1 MNERIELGKINTLK
15 IDRITP
21 PGAFLVS
28 GDGEAVL
35 LPNRYMTKSMKV
47 GDELAVFVTT
57 DSEDRTVA
65 LGERPAAMVDEFG
78 FFEVVAAE
86 SFGAFVDWGLPKDL
100 FVPRRN
106 QKTPF
111 KVGDKRIIRVIYDG
125 ETDRLI
131 GDERIVR
138 YLSKDTAALRPK
150 EEVELLVLA
159 RTPMGYKVIVNSA
172 YEGMIYQNEIFEP
185 VQVGDLRKGYVK
197 LIREDGKLDIS
208 LRAMGEKR
216 KDEASEKVLSVLTKN
231 GGKMPFT
238 YKSDA
243 EDIKKVFGL
252 SKKSYKAALTLLI
265 DSGKITLTDKGIEAK
280 RG

>member
-1 MNERIELGKINTLK
+1 MNDKIEPGKINTLK

-21 PGAFLVS
+21 PGVFLVS

-35 LPNRYMTKSMKV
+35 LPNRYTTKSMKV
-47 GDELAVFVTT
+47 GDELAVFVAT

-65 LGERPAAMVDEFG
+65 LGERPAALVDEFG
-78 FFEVVAAE
+78 FFEVVSVE

-111 KVGDKRIIRVIYDG
+111 RVGDKRIIRVIYDG
-125 ETDRLI
+125 ETDRLV
-131 GDERIVR
+131 GDERIMR
-138 YLSKDTAALRPK
+138 YLSKETASLKSK
-150 EEVELLVLA
+150 EEVEVLVLA
-159 RTPMGYKVIVNSA
+159 HTPMGYKVIVNNSF
-172 YEGMIYQNEIFEP
+172 EGMVYRNEIFED
-185 VQVGDLRKGYVK
+185 VGVGDIRKGYVK
-197 LIREDGKLDIS
+197 LVREDGKLDIS

-216 KDEASEKVLSVLTKN
+216 KDEASEKVLSVLTRN

-243 EDIKKVFGL
+243 DDIKTTFGL

-265 DSGKITLTDKGIEAK
+265 DGGRIALSDNNIEIVK
-280 RG
+280 K

>member
-1 MNERIELGKINTLK
+1 MDERIKLGKINTLK

-78 FFEVVAAE
+78 FFEVVAVE
-86 SFGAFVDWGLPKDL
+86 NFGAFVDWGLPKDL

-106 QKTPF
+106 QKSPF
-111 KVGDKRIIRVIYDG
+111 KVGDKRIVRVIYDG
-125 ETDRLI
+125 ETDRLV

-138 YLSKDTAALRPK
+138 YLSKDTSVLRPK
-150 EEVELLVLA
+150 EEAELLVLA
-159 RTPMGYKVIVNSA
+159 RTPMGYKVIVNNA
-172 YEGMIYQNEIFEP
+172 FEGMIYHNEIFEP
-185 VQVGDLRKGYVK
+185 VQIGDVK
-197 LIREDGKLDIS
+197 RGFIKRIRDDGKLDIS

-216 KDEASEKVLSVLTKN
+216 KEEASERVLAVLRKN
-231 GGKMPFT
+231 GGKMAFT

-243 EDIKKVFGL
+243 EEIKKVFGV
-252 SKKSYKAALTLLI
+252 SKKSFKAALTDLTQQNKIILLEDEI
-265 DSGKITLTDKGIEAK
+265 KLS
-280 RG
+280 

>member
-1 MNERIELGKINTLK
+1 MNEKIELGKINTLK

-21 PGAFLVS
+21 PGAFLVC

-65 LGERPAAMVDEFG
+65 LCERPAAMVDEFG
-78 FFEVVAAE
+78 FFEVVAVE
-86 SFGAFVDWGLPKDL
+86 NFGAFVDWGLPKDL

-111 KVGDKRIIRVIYDG
+111 KVGDKRIVRVIYDG
-125 ETDRLI
+125 ETDRLV
-131 GDERIVR
+131 GDERIMR
-138 YLSKDTAALRPK
+138 YLSKDTAVLKPK
-150 EEVELLVLA
+150 EEVEVLVLA
-159 RTPMGYKVIVNSA
+159 RTPMGYKVIVNNS
-172 YEGMIYQNEIFEP
+172 YEGMVYQNEIFE
-185 VQVGDLRKGYVK
+185 QIQIGDLRKGYVK
-197 LIREDGKLDIS
+197 LVREDGKLDIS

-216 KDEASEKVLSVLTKN
+216 KDEASEKVLSILTKN

-265 DSGKITLTDKGIEAK
+265 DSGKITLSDKEIAMV
-280 RG
+280 RN